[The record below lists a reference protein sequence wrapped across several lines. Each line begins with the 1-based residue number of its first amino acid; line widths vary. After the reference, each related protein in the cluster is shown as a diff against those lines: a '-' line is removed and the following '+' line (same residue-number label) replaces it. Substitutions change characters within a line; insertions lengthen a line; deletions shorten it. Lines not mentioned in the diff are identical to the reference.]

1 MKRKN
6 FSVNYAKHSKS
17 VRSLKITLKLVKMK
31 DKK

>member
-6 FSVNYAKHSKS
+6 FNVNYAKHLKS
-17 VRSLKITLKLVKMK
+17 VRSLKITQKHVKMK